1 MATLCSNLFELL
13 ALLTKDNLYKIF
25 DIKKNLVYKVEKYTY
40 IYLAYIYNIY
50 RRHSRNL
57 RLTTWV
63 ENRVALFSK
72 AWKKCKK
79 FFGYNNFDAKIF
91 ENYGGKKNNL
101 LYILSL
107 FHKWKIIAVWTFENT
122 EQDPEARPEVWIMQF
137 KMQPINDA
145 KTIIKWQL
153 KKHSF
158 LKMNEYKYIIFYSSM
173 GKIFYKMS
181 SN

>member
-1 MATLCSNLFELL
+1 MCTKLKSIHTFTWHTYTIYIDDIQGTFDWQPEWKIELHFFQ
-13 ALLTKDNLYKIF
+13 KHE
-25 DIKKNLVYKVEKYTY
+25 KNARSSSV
-40 IYLAYIYNIY
+40 
-50 RRHSRNL
+50 
-57 RLTTWV
+57 
-63 ENRVALFSK
+63 
-72 AWKKCKK
+72 
-79 FFGYNNFDAKIF
+79 NNFDAKIF

-153 KKHSF
+153 KNHSF
-158 LKMNEYKYIIFYSSM
+158 LKMNEYKYIIFYSSL